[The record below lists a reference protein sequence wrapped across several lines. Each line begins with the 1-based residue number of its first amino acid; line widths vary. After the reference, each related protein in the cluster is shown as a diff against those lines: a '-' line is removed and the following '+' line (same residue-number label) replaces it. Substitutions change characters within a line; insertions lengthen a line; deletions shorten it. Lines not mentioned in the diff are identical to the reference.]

1 VPMGA
6 DRLVAVGKVVKA
18 HGVRGHLRLVPF
30 GETLEG
36 LGAGEEVSARL
47 PDGSIERLITVE
59 IRTQRKSVLFLSR
72 EVRTAA
78 EAQRLVGAEICVP
91 ESRLPALAA
100 DEFYW
105 HQLIGLEVMS
115 VDGRRLGTIRQIIET
130 GSNDVYVVQEGREE
144 VLIPALAEVVREV
157 NLERRLMV
165 VDLPALV

>member
-1 VPMGA
+1 MVA

-18 HGVRGHLRLVPF
+18 YGVRGHLKVVPF

-36 LGAGEEVSARL
+36 LGAGDEVSVRL
-47 PDGSIERLITVE
+47 PDGSIQPLITIEV
-59 IRTQRKSVLFLSR
+59 RTQRKAVLFLSR
-72 EVRTAA
+72 EVRTVG
-78 EAQRLVGAEICVP
+78 EAQRLVGAEICVA
-91 ESRLPALAA
+91 ESRMPALAA

>member
-1 VPMGA
+1 MVA

-47 PDGSIERLITVE
+47 PDGSIERLITIE

-105 HQLIGLEVMS
+105 HQLIGLDVIS

>member
-1 VPMGA
+1 MVA

-47 PDGSIERLITVE
+47 PDGSIQRLITVE

-130 GSNDVYVVQEGREE
+130 GSNDVYVVQDGREE

>member
-1 VPMGA
+1 MVA

-18 HGVRGHLRLVPF
+18 HGVRGHLKVVPF
-30 GETLEG
+30 GEILDG
-36 LGAGEEVSARL
+36 LATGEEISARL

-59 IRTQRKSVLFLSR
+59 VRTQRKTVLLLTR
-72 EVRTAA
+72 EVTTEA

-105 HQLIGLEVMS
+105 HQLIGLEVVS

-130 GSNDVYVVQEGREE
+130 GSNDVYVVQEGQEE

-157 NLERRLMV
+157 DLKRRLMV

>member
-1 VPMGA
+1 MVA

-18 HGVRGHLRLVPF
+18 HGVLGHLRLVPF

>member
-1 VPMGA
+1 V
-6 DRLVAVGKVVKA
+6 
-18 HGVRGHLRLVPF
+18 VPF

-36 LGAGEEVSARL
+36 LGADEEISARL
-47 PDGSIERLITVE
+47 PDGSIERLTTVE
-59 IRTQRKSVLFLSR
+59 IRAQRKAVLLLSR
-72 EVRTAA
+72 EVMTAA

-91 ESRLPALAA
+91 EARLPALAA

-144 VLIPALAEVVREV
+144 VLIPALAEVVLEV
-157 NLERRLMV
+157 DLKRRLMV

>member
-1 VPMGA
+1 MVA

-144 VLIPALAEVVREV
+144 FLIPALAEVVREV

>member
-1 VPMGA
+1 MPMVA